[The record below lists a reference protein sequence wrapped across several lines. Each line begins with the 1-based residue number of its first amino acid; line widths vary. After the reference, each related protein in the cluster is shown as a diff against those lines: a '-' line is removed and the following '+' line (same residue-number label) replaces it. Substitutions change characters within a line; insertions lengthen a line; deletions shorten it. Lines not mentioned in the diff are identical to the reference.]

1 MYVMKTG
8 AKNRAQGYTTQTIRV
23 SEYEEPGKDPGK
35 KWSEKWNSQDK
46 LWYKFP
52 TAAVTNNYNFKFI
65 TLQFCRFRSP
75 IHISLSN
82 VKVSAGRHSHPETL
96 G

>member
-35 KWSEKWNSQDK
+35 KWSEK
-46 LWYKFP
+46 
-52 TAAVTNNYNFKFI
+52 
-65 TLQFCRFRSP
+65 
-75 IHISLSN
+75 
-82 VKVSAGRHSHPETL
+82 
-96 G
+96 